1 MAKQAFGSDN
11 LPTDNS
17 GSGGSGGDIVDLK
30 ARTQHHLR
38 LLEREREMWRQ
49 YTVPHGNDP
58 DSSVVKFI
66 VQRPGDLLGMKGF
79 RTSRRYAVNVW
90 NYDTGKVEMLVAG
103 PQIFQTFEQWGSAGV
118 DIMAS
123 DIQIVREGTGRD
135 TRYTVI
141 RMDSS
146 PFTAADINE
155 GDLHDTSVFDRPLSD
170 QELVATL
177 KELEIDIDK
186 ILLPVP
192 TLDEAKAMPIP
203 FGKYKGTPLA
213 EVVGEDQGYVEW
225 FLSRCEENGD
235 TGRDIYIAFK
245 VVLTDGA
252 FDPNNS
258 DGAAEAP
265 VAEEPKSSKPKTPKK
280 RASEDSLDEDELR
293 EKIKEALTGPDWSD
307 FSKVIALFEE
317 HTEPTKHD
325 VSKCSAEE
333 LAALW
338 NAVR

>member
-11 LPTDNS
+11 APADNS
-17 GSGGSGGDIVDLK
+17 GGGSGGDIVDLK

-38 LLEREREMWRQ
+38 LLEKEREMWRQ
-49 YTVPHGNDP
+49 YTLPHGNNP
-58 DSSVVKFI
+58 DASVVKFV
-66 VQRPGDLLGMKGF
+66 VQRQGDLLGMKGF

-146 PFTAADINE
+146 PFTAADIDE
-155 GDLHDTSVFDRPLSD
+155 SDLHDTSVFDRPPSD
-170 QELVATL
+170 QELIGIL
-177 KELEIDIDK
+177 EELEIDIDA
-186 ILLPVP
+186 ISLPVP
-192 TLDEAKAMPIP
+192 SLEEANAMPIP
-203 FGKYKGTPLA
+203 FGKYKGTPLG
-213 EVVGEDQGYVEW
+213 EVAGEDIGYVEW
-225 FLSRCEENGD
+225 FLGRCEENGD

-245 VVLTDGA
+245 VILTDGA
-252 FDPNNS
+252 FDPNNP
-258 DGAAEAP
+258 DGSS
-265 VAEEPKSSKPKTPKK
+265 EPPKKVMPKQPKK
-280 RASEDSLDEDELR
+280 RAKDDEPAAEGDSEDELR
-293 EKIKEALTGPDWSD
+293 EKIKEALTRPEWSD

-325 VSKCSAEE
+325 VSKCSADE
-333 LAALW
+333 LNALW